1 MITVEV
7 FGGPLDAQKAV
18 VDGESAF
25 YWLVDGRLVANT
37 TTLPYED
44 VRHAQGVY
52 TLHRFIGANRKKR
65 EVLIW
70 RVT

>member
-1 MITVEV
+1 VIVVDMR
-7 FGGPLDAQKAV
+7 GGPLDEQKAV

-37 TTLPYED
+37 AALPYED
-44 VRHAQGVY
+44 VRHAQGIY
-52 TLHRFIGANRKKR
+52 TLHRFIAARKKH

-70 RVT
+70 RAK